1 MQTESASKEKTS
13 LALIDA
19 IVFKHNAQPGAVIP
33 VLQEI
38 QEEYGHIPPAII
50 QRLADQLG
58 VFASDIYGIVTFY
71 SQFRLQP
78 PGKNV
83 IKVCHGTAC
92 HLGGADRLAESIA
105 QHTGASEGQTSKDG
119 RFTMERVACLGC
131 CSLSPCITVNG
142 EIHGRLNPES
152 AGKIVNRLKEN
163 EFNATVAS
171 CPEIASSPAGSPQ

>member
-1 MQTESASKEKTS
+1 VAEKTS

-19 IVFKHNAQPGAVIP
+19 IVLKHNLQPGAVIP

-38 QEEYGHIPPAII
+38 QDEYGYIPPAII

-58 VFASDIYGIVTFY
+58 VFTSDIYGIVTFY
-71 SQFRLQP
+71 AQFRLQR

-92 HLGGADRLAESIA
+92 HLGGSERLAESIS
-105 QHTGASEGQTSKDG
+105 QHTGTTEGKTSPDG
-119 RFTMERVACLGC
+119 RFTLERVACLGC

-142 EIHGRLNPES
+142 EIHGRLTPES
-152 AGKIVNRLKEN
+152 AGKIVNRLKE
-163 EFNATVAS
+163 
-171 CPEIASSPAGSPQ
+171 EIPSKAE